1 MSRPTKIEDLSLY
14 DQQGQR
20 IATFDSALFLSLP
33 RKALVRVLKTL
44 ESLDTSVA
52 NGLLDKDGDV
62 EGGDEITYYL
72 RPTQKDLEKKLRDAQ
87 RSWDRNKELYE
98 EALTDPKPIPR
109 YMHWSVDDWARK
121 EDKPTIAWPDTRN
134 S

>member
-14 DQQGQR
+14 DQQGQK
-20 IATFDSALFLSLP
+20 IATFDSAFFLSLP

-52 NGLLDKDGDV
+52 NGLLDKEGGV
-62 EGGDEITYYL
+62 KGGDEITYYL

-87 RSWDRNKELYE
+87 CSWDRNKELYE
-98 EALTDPKPIPR
+98 EALTDPNSIPR
-109 YMHWSVDDWARK
+109 YMYWSVDDWARK
-121 EDKPTIAWPDTRN
+121 EDKPAIPWPDTRN
-134 S
+134 N